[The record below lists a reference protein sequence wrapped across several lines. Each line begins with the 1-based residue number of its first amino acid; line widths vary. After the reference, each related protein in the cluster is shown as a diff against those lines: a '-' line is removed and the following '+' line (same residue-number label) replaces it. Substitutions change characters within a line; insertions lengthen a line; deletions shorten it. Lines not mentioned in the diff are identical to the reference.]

1 MHISTQQACA
11 GWVCAALVAI
21 AGFAVVTEP
30 AAATPLNYN
39 EAVSGD
45 LPEDP
50 PYPVLPLGVGVNTVT
65 GTSDFDAPSPSSI
78 SADFDDFE
86 FTVPAGTQLV
96 SFGFTSNVTS
106 VSGSPTWM
114 RIETFIDT
122 SDGSTAL
129 ACEENWVINQPAFSP
144 ACLVPPSAPAGTFA
158 TVMPLD
164 AGTYLLAMGQ
174 FDASNFSVTDF
185 SYTWTLTV
193 DSIPEPTSA
202 AALLSGLV
210 ALGTLRFPSRRKP
223 RAACSGCN

>member
-1 MHISTQQACA
+1 MHARTQQICA
-11 GWVCAALVAI
+11 GWLSAALIAI
-21 AGFAVVTEP
+21 AGFAGVTQP
-30 AAATPLNYN
+30 AVATPLNYN

-65 GTSDFDAPSPSSI
+65 GTSDFDALPPAPL

-106 VSGSPTWM
+106 GSGSPTWM

-122 SDGSTAL
+122 SDASTAL
-129 ACEENWVINQPAFSP
+129 ACEENWVINEPAFSS
-144 ACLVPPSAPAGTFA
+144 ACLVPPFAPDGTFA

-174 FDASNFSVTDF
+174 FAASNAGATDF

-193 DSIPEPTSA
+193 QSIPEPSSTT
-202 AALLSGLV
+202 ALLSGLIT
-210 ALGTLRFPSRRKP
+210 LGALRFTSRRKR
-223 RAACSGCN
+223 RAAYSSCN